1 MSKIFKPNGLFKA
14 FLLVACA
21 ITVCYLGSCNQHEG
35 GGGQAEPPINADTV
49 KNHLIPIGEAVK
61 LTANFRA
68 EVEVMNK
75 NVPHFSDSMDF
86 GHAEA
91 FPADVFR
98 ELLRQTDSVGR
109 AVGIRIYY
117 GRDASGKIRQIMVPY
132 DSLGNDIV
140 NHIADIN
147 NVPKSGVRTEA
158 LKVTD
163 GQAFQNGTRCPPAC
177 GNDSSGLN

>member
-1 MSKIFKPNGLFKA
+1 MSKISRPNGLLQV
-14 FLLVACA
+14 FLLAA
-21 ITVCYLGSCNQHEG
+21 IAVSVCYLVSCNQG
-35 GGGQAEPPINADTV
+35 ADGGQPEPQINADTV
-49 KNHLIPIGEAVK
+49 KNHLIPIGEAVQ

-68 EVEVMNK
+68 ELDTMNRK
-75 NVPHFSDSMDF
+75 VPHFSDSMEF

-98 ELLRQTDSVGR
+98 ELLKQTDSVGR

-147 NVPKSGVRTEA
+147 NVPKPGVRTEA
-158 LKVTD
+158 LKVSD
-163 GQAFQNGTRCPPAC
+163 GQAAQNGVRCPTVC

>member
-1 MSKIFKPNGLFKA
+1 MSKISRPKGPLQV
-14 FLLVACA
+14 FLLAA
-21 ITVCYLGSCNQHEG
+21 IAVSVCYLVSCNQGAG
-35 GGGQAEPPINADTV
+35 GEQAEPPINADTV
-49 KNHLIPIGEAVK
+49 KNHLIPIGEAVQ

-68 EVEVMNK
+68 ATADMDK
-75 NVPHFSDSMDF
+75 KVPHFSDSMDF

-98 ELLRQTDSVGR
+98 ELLKQTDSVGR

-147 NVPKSGVRTEA
+147 IVPKPGVRTEA
-158 LKVTD
+158 LKVSD
-163 GQAFQNGTRCPPAC
+163 GQAAQNGSRCPTVC
-177 GNDSSGLN
+177 GNDSSGLY